1 MTCWSQATPGPS
13 YANIRLVRPYHVI
26 GLLNRRIWTI
36 RWQNSLYFGLLL
48 ARSSCVWYHVIFS
61 RSRDEID
68 QHVHDKAII
77 SKSVTCKRH
86 IRNSTGIFRVR
97 LEFSTQIILP
107 STIFRTNFVESFAL
121 RLVRFESQKE
131 KKPYT
136 YQQGKGQWAFTVI
149 SGNRFSIITL
159 MILQIP
165 FSKPTCFEL
174 KILTAGR
181 VPLKVQKKK
190 KNLLNLEGGNRAEQI
205 QSYFS
210 N

>member
-1 MTCWSQATPGPS
+1 MKVQSAQCTFARMVPLSAKPS
-13 YANIRLVRPYHVI
+13 AAKVLDSKNSSRDPEGYHVI

-48 ARSSCVWYHVIFS
+48 ARSFCVWYHVIFS

-131 KKPYT
+131 KKNCT
-136 YQQGKGQWAFTVI
+136 RTGKGKD
-149 SGNRFSIITL
+149 SGYSQL
-159 MILQIP
+159 SLD
-165 FSKPTCFEL
+165 
-174 KILTAGR
+174 
-181 VPLKVQKKK
+181 
-190 KNLLNLEGGNRAEQI
+190 LEIGSAL
-205 QSYFS
+205 SP
-210 N
+210 

>member
-1 MTCWSQATPGPS
+1 MHT
-13 YANIRLVRPYHVI
+13 
-26 GLLNRRIWTI
+26 
-36 RWQNSLYFGLLL
+36 SLQSSWGMKDMGNFGDK
-48 ARSSCVWYHVIFS
+48 I
-61 RSRDEID
+61 
-68 QHVHDKAII
+68 VHDCSTDGFGPFAGKIVCI
-77 SKSVTCKRH
+77 LDCSWQGRSVYGITWFSPDHVMRLTNMYMTKQSFLNLLQVCKRH

-149 SGNRFSIITL
+149 SGNRFGIITL

-165 FSKPTCFEL
+165 FSKPTSFEL

-181 VPLKVQKKK
+181 VPEKVQKKK

>member
-1 MTCWSQATPGPS
+1 MVCIQVCKALGAWK
-13 YANIRLVRPYHVI
+13 
-26 GLLNRRIWTI
+26 IWEI
-36 RWQNSLYFGLLL
+36 L
-48 ARSSCVWYHVIFS
+48 AGDKI
-61 RSRDEID
+61 
-68 QHVHDKAII
+68 VHDCSTDGFGPFAGKIVCILDCSWQGRPVYGITWFSPDHVMTLTNMTTEAII
-77 SKSVTCKRH
+77 SKSVSCKRH